1 MQPSSQLLCT
11 TRTPQHGFVP
21 GRLISAACTVRSL
34 LPLLPKH
41 TLLCAGRSAEPS
53 SKVGPA
59 APSLGGSQRFGAT
72 FSNEFVE
79 QSHFLE
85 VEQQAR
91 AQIELL

>member
-21 GRLISAACTVRSL
+21 GRLISAACTARSL
-34 LPLLPKH
+34 LP
-41 TLLCAGRSAEPS
+41 LCAGRSAEPS

-91 AQIELL
+91 VQIELL